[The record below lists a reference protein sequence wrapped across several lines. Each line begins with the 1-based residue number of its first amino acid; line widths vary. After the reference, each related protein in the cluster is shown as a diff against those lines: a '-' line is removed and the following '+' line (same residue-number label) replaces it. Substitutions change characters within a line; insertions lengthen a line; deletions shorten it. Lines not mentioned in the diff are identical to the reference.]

1 MSWKVVMSTVA
12 IAAVLY
18 AWMITESGLVT
29 LTEVE
34 APLLVSRAI
43 LNLLVAFCTVLA
55 TLVADA
61 AVDRGARRLPAY
73 AWAVI
78 TGTAVAALAQAP
90 LHQWLQLEID
100 GNGRSTAQPW
110 QPVAAF
116 LEYLLWAAIC
126 VAVYVNRRTALR
138 AVQRLNEA
146 QLARARV
153 QRQNLES
160 RLQALQARIEP
171 QFLSATLQRVRELHD
186 IDPRR
191 GAQLLDDLIVYLR
204 AALPQLRESS
214 STLAQELSLA
224 SAYLNIR
231 QPDTRREP
239 PRASNRALQA
249 RMPAMLL
256 LPLIDRLLG
265 AHWDDS
271 GSVHVAVFERRGS
284 LMLEIAGP
292 ATRALEND
300 PLLDDVRERLR
311 MLYGDDGRLGI
322 QVERGRTSISLEIP
336 HDAADG
342 DHR

>member
-1 MSWKVVMSTVA
+1 MSTVA

-18 AWMITESGLVT
+18 AWMVAESGLVT
-29 LTEVE
+29 LSEVE
-34 APLLVSRAI
+34 APRLVSRAI

-55 TLVADA
+55 TLVADE

-78 TGTAVAALAQAP
+78 AGTAVAALAQAP

-146 QLARARV
+146 QLVRTRV

-171 QFLSATLQRVRELHD
+171 QFLSATLQQVRQLHD
-186 IDPRR
+186 IDPER
-191 GAQLLDDLIVYLR
+191 GARLLDDLIVYLR

-239 PRASNRALQA
+239 PRASTRALQA
-249 RMPAMLL
+249 RMPPMLL

-265 AHWDDS
+265 ARWDDS
-271 GSVHVAVFERRGS
+271 GSIRVAVLERSGS
-284 LMLEIAGP
+284 LGLEITGP
-292 ATRALEND
+292 AARELAHD
-300 PLLDDVRERLR
+300 RLLGDVRERLQ
-311 MLYGDDGRLGI
+311 MLYGDHGRLGI
-322 QVERGRTSISLEIP
+322 RVERARTRISLEIP